1 MSEPVAEPLIVESLI
16 EESLA
21 DEVLGTLELEVPGVL
36 VLVWSE
42 LLPDIPVELPLISG
56 LVVSDR
62 DPPFWQP
69 AATKASTASTVLS
82 L

>member
-1 MSEPVAEPLIVESLI
+1 MF
-16 EESLA
+16 
-21 DEVLGTLELEVPGVL
+21 GTLELEVPGVL

-42 LLPDIPVELPLISG
+42 LLPVMPLELPLISA
-56 LVVSDR
+56 LLEVSDR

-69 AATKASTASTVLS
+69 AAANASTARTVLS